1 MDRYITGK
9 VEGRAEGR
17 AEGIAEGKVEEKY
30 GIARNLLKK
39 GSDIDFVVE
48 CTGLTRDIVQKIL
61 ESKQAEKTLIMDIY
75 IKGRTEVRYQVATKL
90 LLLIHDIPNRKN
102 QILISVKMKI

>member
-1 MDRYITGK
+1 MLTIPEIAQALELSEAAAYTPQELDLYESYWDQISREKTLIMDRYITGK

-61 ESKQAEKTLIMDIY
+61 ESK
-75 IKGRTEVRYQVATKL
+75 
-90 LLLIHDIPNRKN
+90 
-102 QILISVKMKI
+102 